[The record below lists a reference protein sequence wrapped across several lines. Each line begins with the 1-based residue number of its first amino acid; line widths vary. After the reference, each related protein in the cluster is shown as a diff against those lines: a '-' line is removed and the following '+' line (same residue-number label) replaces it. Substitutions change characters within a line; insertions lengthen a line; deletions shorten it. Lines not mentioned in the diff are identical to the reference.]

1 MNRRWI
7 IVFDWETDG
16 KDPYSCN
23 PVELAAVPV
32 DPRTLDIKEDRAFKA
47 VIKPDGIN
55 TDEYFTDDRQK
66 TIEWHAKQRGVD
78 STDIIKSW
86 KKGKSEKAKN
96 EKTKQVKKVKKN
108 A

>member
-47 VIKPDGIN
+47 VIKPD
-55 TDEYFTDDRQK
+55 DYRVARQ
-66 TIEWHAKQRGVD
+66 AKRGRQHRY
-78 STDIIKSW
+78 
-86 KKGKSEKAKN
+86 N
-96 EKTKQVKKVKKN
+96 
-108 A
+108 